1 MEYID
6 KTKLEKEGEAIIQSF
21 LKRLKENGQKYPKD
35 LYEAFKSDK
44 DEVGNNS
51 RKKLI
56 RILLKEQKNR
66 CCYCMKTLDTKN
78 DEITLE
84 HIIINNITGPSEYT
98 KYLIRD
104 TILTNK
110 VCLASTFIDNE
121 KELVPPYPH
130 TIAYQNLAA
139 SCNGN
144 ILHIKGNSLTHSCC
158 NLKRGNEYIEPIIL
172 YTTIKKEIEYKTN
185 GFAIWIQEKGTIPT
199 LNILGLNDDTL
210 RMIRRI
216 WIYAKTINFDILT
229 ANDPDKNKLL
239 YRLLENI
246 PDNESNILFNFTNA
260 TFWALLKKY
269 DYFGDC
275 PNIKE

>member
-56 RILLKEQKNR
+56 HLLLTEQKNR
-66 CCYCMKTLDTKN
+66 CCYCMQTLDIKN

-104 TILTNK
+104 TILTKK

-144 ILHIKGNSLTHSCC
+144 ILHINGNSLTHSCC

-172 YTTIKKEIEYKTN
+172 YKTIREEIEYKTN
-185 GFAIWIQEKGTIPT
+185 GFAIWTQEKGTIPT
-199 LNILGLNDDTL
+199 LNILGLNNDTL